1 MTDTASHGEA
11 WVWAALAAVAVYL
24 VFATHD
30 RYGGWNDSSRLG
42 MVEAIVEHGRLW
54 VDGTTMGR
62 KSGDVCM
69 IDGHYY
75 SDKPPTPALM
85 AVPVYWAETRLGITF
100 HAAEPRAYY
109 WTTLATI
116 GLSTWLGL
124 VALARFLRR
133 FVPDPRWRALTVL
146 GLGLGSLNTVYSVT
160 FSNHPPSA
168 TLLLLGVLLV
178 WCWRRHGGGLG
189 SLAAGGLLVGLAAT
203 ADHGAVFYLPFL
215 FLYVAWPGAPRP
227 VAAAVTLTV
236 AATIPLAAYAAYA
249 YALSG
254 SAVPLSLQSRLFQYP
269 GSYFAQQ
276 GRLSGASLPA
286 RSLADLLAY
295 ARLCLVGY
303 RGLFTHTPVFLF
315 LVAGMVMIALDRA
328 HPRRP
333 EAAVVLVPTALLVVF
348 YLLTST
354 DPGGNSYGVRWY
366 CLFMPLGFVFLFDTQ
381 RKLRGRAARAAFW
394 IAFALSFPLAWIG
407 ALDPWLDPTPY
418 GGGFSWAVVL
428 RAHGWL

>member
-1 MTDTASHGEA
+1 MTDTATRGEG
-11 WVWAALAAVAVYL
+11 WVWAALVAVAVFL
-24 VFATHD
+24 VVMTHD
-30 RYGGWNDSSRLG
+30 RYGGWNDTSRLA
-42 MVEAIVEHGRLW
+42 MVEAIVEHGRFW
-54 VDGTTMGR
+54 VDGTAMGR

-85 AVPVYWAETRLGITF
+85 AVPVYAAEKALGITF
-100 HAAEPRAYY
+100 GKAEARAYY
-109 WTTLATI
+109 WTTLVTI

-133 FVPDPRWRALTVL
+133 VVPDPRWRALTIL

-178 WCWRRHGGGLG
+178 WRWRRYGGGLG
-189 SLAAGGLLVGLAAT
+189 GLAAGGLLVGVAAT

-227 VAAAVTLTV
+227 FAAAVVLTV
-236 AATIPLAAYAAYA
+236 AATIPLAAYSAYA
-249 YALSG
+249 WALSG

-276 GRLSGASLPA
+276 GRLSGASLPHQ
-286 RSLADLLAY
+286 SLADLLAY

-303 RGLFTHTPVFLF
+303 RGLFTHTPIFLF
-315 LVAGMVMIALDRA
+315 LAAGMVMVALDRA
-328 HPRRP
+328 HPRRA
-333 EAAVVLVPTALLVVF
+333 EAAVLLVPTALLVLF

-366 CLFMPLGFVFLFDTQ
+366 CLFMPLGFVFLYDTQ
-381 RKLRGRAARAAFW
+381 RKLHGRVARGTFW
-394 IAFALSFPLAWIG
+394 LAFALSFPLAWIG

-418 GGGFSWAVVL
+418 GSGFAWQIVL

>member
-1 MTDTASHGEA
+1 
-11 WVWAALAAVAVYL
+11 VWAALAVVAVYL

-42 MVEAIVEHGRLW
+42 MVEAIVEHGRFW

-69 IDGHYY
+69 IDGRYY

-100 HAAEPRAYY
+100 ATAERRAYY
-109 WTTLATI
+109 WTTLVTI

-168 TLLLLGVLLV
+168 TLLLVGVLLV
-178 WCWRRHGGGLG
+178 WSWRRYGGGLG
-189 SLAAGGLLVGLAAT
+189 SLAAGGLLVGVAAT

-227 VAAAVTLTV
+227 VAAALTLTV

-249 YALSG
+249 HALSG

-276 GRLSGASLPA
+276 GRLSGASLPHHTV
-286 RSLADLLAY
+286 ADVLAY
-295 ARLCLVGY
+295 ARLCLVGH
-303 RGLFTHTPVFLF
+303 RGLFTHTPVFAF
-315 LVAGMVMIALDRA
+315 LAAGMVMIALDRA
-328 HPRRP
+328 HPRRA
-333 EAAVVLVPTALLVVF
+333 EAAVLLLATVLLVLF

-366 CLFMPLGFVFLFDTQ
+366 CLFMPLGFVFLWDTQ
-381 RKLRGRAARAAFW
+381 RKLRRRAARVAFW
-394 IAFALSFPLAWIG
+394 VAFALSFPLAWIG

-418 GGGFSWAVVL
+418 GSGFSWAVVL